1 MSLGDD
7 TKKKQQHHGPC
18 FFLGMSEPSQSRP
31 EPPVGAWSSYFPGV
45 CCLHPQFLDISLVIP
60 WHVIFFFS
68 PPYSDSVKFRP
79 TQVVSWLYHVISYP
93 IPTLEQI
100 ISWGLVVR
108 IWNSHHSPCL
118 LISLSPCCSAWPQ
131 FCCLSENGRFQAEN
145 DRSISA
151 LVSGKA
157 CRTTATKP
165 EWSWSESQ
173 IYGFPMFS
181 HVFPMCLSLVSHVFF
196 SGCLWCSS
204 VCSMVLN
211 LQLYFFLDGF
221 SWFFEVF
228 PLVYQPVRAFSFTYF
243 TYFFRN
249 CDRCISFNELVSWV
263 FSSEDRSEIAK
274 VFHKKP
280 RWAPVS
286 TKFAREP
293 WGFYWD
299 WCNLM

>member
-1 MSLGDD
+1 MIVSNKLF
-7 TKKKQQHHGPC
+7 TKESETLPKPSWVWEMIQKKTTASRAM
-18 FFLGMSEPSQSRP
+18 FFSRDVGAIAQSRP

-45 CCLHPQFLDISLVIP
+45 CVVYILNFSIYHDISMVIP
-60 WHVIFFFS
+60 WHVIFLFS
-68 PPYSDSVKFRP
+68 PPCDSLKFRP

-108 IWNSHHSPCL
+108 IGNSHHDSPCL

-196 SGCLWCSS
+196 SDCLWCSS

-211 LQLYFFLDGF
+211 LQLYFFSRWFFMVFRGF
-221 SWFFEVF
+221 SHWYTNQSVPFLLLTYLLLQELR
-228 PLVYQPVRAFSFTYF
+228 PLHQLQRVGLLGLFLRRP
-243 TYFFRN
+243 
-249 CDRCISFNELVSWV
+249 
-263 FSSEDRSEIAK
+263 
-274 VFHKKP
+274 
-280 RWAPVS
+280 
-286 TKFAREP
+286 
-293 WGFYWD
+293 
-299 WCNLM
+299 